1 MFQGYNDVQRSRF
14 GACLGVSCLA
24 DLPPYSSEHRL
35 GSSPSSGVRK
45 QKTTMS
51 LASILARAGGGGS
64 ASAPPADTATL
75 SPPLPQVAGYV
86 VVIAIGF
93 LIAFVMMVL
102 TYVLKKTAGEDNRT
116 TEMFITANRSVGRGL
131 TASAVVSS
139 WLWSTAMLGSTL
151 VGYNFGVA
159 GPFWFAA
166 G

>member
-1 MFQGYNDVQRSRF
+1 MVEIE
-14 GACLGVSCLA
+14 
-24 DLPPYSSEHRL
+24 PHRL
-35 GSSPSSGVRK
+35 L
-45 QKTTMS
+45 TYTM
-51 LASILARAGGGGS
+51 IHVERAAGD
-64 ASAPPADTATL
+64 AVN
-75 SPPLPQVAGYV
+75 PPLPQAAGYA

-93 LIAFVMMVL
+93 LIAFIMIFTTHL
-102 TYVLKKTAGEDNRT
+102 LKKTVGEDNKT
-116 TEMFITANRSVGRGL
+116 TEMFMTANRSVGTGL

>member
-1 MFQGYNDVQRSRF
+1 MSF
-14 GACLGVSCLA
+14 
-24 DLPPYSSEHRL
+24 SSID
-35 GSSPSSGVRK
+35 
-45 QKTTMS
+45 S
-51 LASILARAGGGGS
+51 LLARGASGS
-64 ASAPPADTATL
+64 AAAPAADATPL

-102 TYVLKKTAGEDNRT
+102 THVLKKTAGEDNRT